1 MSKKNCSPLHNDQRD
16 VRRVQIDP
24 LRSSIVSKLLTCE
37 LESERNCSMMGRVML
52 DIDDGIPLAGLRQKQ
67 AICGNC
73 SANSARIDG
82 SVPEEM

>member
-1 MSKKNCSPLHNDQRD
+1 
-16 VRRVQIDP
+16 
-24 LRSSIVSKLLTCE
+24 
-37 LESERNCSMMGRVML
+37 MMGRVML

-82 SVPEEM
+82 SAFPRKKMKEGKKKEKRLGFKLLEILKAKRENFKERTKGSS